1 MVPTRNVYVGHG
13 CSPMTKSHNS
23 CKTWSSAKS
32 RIYGHLHVMLV
43 TVYRYEQNPA
53 MDVGGVVAHTIFRV
67 VVRTEKCTY
76 KCPPTIVWGA

>member
-1 MVPTRNVYVGHG
+1 
-13 CSPMTKSHNS
+13 
-23 CKTWSSAKS
+23 
-32 RIYGHLHVMLV
+32 MLV

-76 KCPPTIVWGA
+76 KCPPTIVWGPKKASPNYDPLGVT